1 MKQALIVW
9 LILSFIWGSTWSF
22 IKVGLRDL
30 PPITFAATRFL
41 IAAAILWLIVVL
53 RRAAIPRTGR
63 DWLIIAWTGMI
74 AFTVNYGLIFWG
86 EQYITSGLAAVLQA
100 TIPAFGLVIAHY
112 YLPAERMTMRKLAG
126 VGIGIAGVGVIF
138 YDQLKIEGAAAF
150 WGSVAIVISSV
161 CVAYSNVLI
170 KAHCRHLDPATLAGG
185 QMICGLAPLLV
196 FGALWEGNPFLLRW
210 TEPAIISILYLA
222 LVGSALAFLL
232 YYWLVR
238 KIEVTK
244 TMLIALVTPVIAL
257 LIGRITLDEQVSWR
271 VGTGSAAILSGISL
285 ILVQRKFYNAHVDRD
300 ENAED

>member
-1 MKQALIVW
+1 MKQSLVVW
-9 LILSFIWGSTWSF
+9 LILSLIWGSTWSF

-30 PPITFAATRFL
+30 PPITFAAVRFL
-41 IAAAILWLIVVL
+41 IAAVILWLIVVL
-53 RRAAIPRTGR
+53 RRSAIPRTRR
-63 DWLIIAWTGMI
+63 DWLIIGWTGLI

-86 EQYITSGLAAVLQA
+86 EQYIASGLAAVLQA
-100 TIPAFGLVIAHY
+100 TIPAFGLVIAHF

-126 VGIGIAGVGVIF
+126 VVIGIAGVGLIF
-138 YDQLKIEGAAAF
+138 YDQLKIEGVAAL
-150 WGSVAIVISSV
+150 WGSAALVISSI
-161 CVAYSNVLI
+161 CAAYSNVLV
-170 KAHCRHLDPATLAGG
+170 KAHCRHLDPAALAGG
-185 QMICGLAPLLV
+185 QMLCGLAPLMV

-210 TEPAIISILYLA
+210 TEPAVFSILYLA

-257 LIGRITLDEQVSWR
+257 LIGVIRLDEEVSWR

-285 ILVQRKFYNAHVDRD
+285 ILVQRKP
-300 ENAED
+300 

>member
-41 IAAAILWLIVVL
+41 IAAVILWLIVVL

-63 DWLIIAWTGMI
+63 DWLIIAWTGLI

-196 FGALWEGNPFLLRW
+196 FGTLWEGNPFLLRW

-271 VGTGSAAILSGISL
+271 VGTGSVAILSGISL

-300 ENAED
+300 KDAED

>member
-1 MKQALIVW
+1 MKQALVVW

-30 PPITFAATRFL
+30 PPITFAAMRFL
-41 IAAAILWLIVVL
+41 LAAMILWLIVVL
-53 RRAAIPRTGR
+53 RRSAIPRATR
-63 DWLIIAWTGMI
+63 DWLIIAWTGLI

-100 TIPAFGLVIAHY
+100 TIPAFGLVIAHF

-126 VGIGIAGVGVIF
+126 VVIGIAGVGVIF
-138 YDQLKIEGAAAF
+138 YDQLKIEGAAAL
-150 WGSVAIVISSV
+150 WGSVALVISSV

-170 KAHCRHLDPATLAGG
+170 KAHCRHLDPAALAGG

-210 TEPAIISILYLA
+210 TEPAVISILYLA
-222 LVGSALAFLL
+222 VVGSALAFLL

-257 LIGRITLDEQVSWR
+257 LIGKITLDEQVSWR

-285 ILVQRKFYNAHVDRD
+285 ILVQRKF
-300 ENAED
+300 

>member
-1 MKQALIVW
+1 MASSIWFYLTMKQALVVW

-30 PPITFAATRFL
+30 PPITFAAMRFL
-41 IAAAILWLIVVL
+41 LAAMILWLIVVL
-53 RRAAIPRTGR
+53 RRSAIPRATR
-63 DWLIIAWTGMI
+63 DWLIIAWTGLI

-100 TIPAFGLVIAHY
+100 TIPAFGLVIAHF

-126 VGIGIAGVGVIF
+126 VVIGIAGVGVIF
-138 YDQLKIEGAAAF
+138 YDQLKIEGAAAL
-150 WGSVAIVISSV
+150 WGSVALVISSV

-170 KAHCRHLDPATLAGG
+170 KAHCRHLDPAALAGG

-210 TEPAIISILYLA
+210 TEPAVISILYLA
-222 LVGSALAFLL
+222 VVGSALAFLL

-257 LIGRITLDEQVSWR
+257 LIGKITLDEQVSWR

-285 ILVQRKFYNAHVDRD
+285 ILVQRKF
-300 ENAED
+300 

>member
-1 MKQALIVW
+1 MKQSLVVW
-9 LILSFIWGSTWSF
+9 LILSLIWGSTWSF

-30 PPITFAATRFL
+30 PPITFAAVRFL
-41 IAAAILWLIVVL
+41 IAAVILWLIVVL
-53 RRAAIPRTGR
+53 RRSAIPRTRR
-63 DWLIIAWTGMI
+63 DWLIMAWTGLI

-86 EQYITSGLAAVLQA
+86 EQYIASGLAAVLQA
-100 TIPAFGLVIAHY
+100 TIPAFGLVIAHF

-126 VGIGIAGVGVIF
+126 VVIGIAGVGLIF
-138 YDQLKIEGAAAF
+138 YDQLKIEGVAAL
-150 WGSVAIVISSV
+150 WGSAALLMSSI
-161 CVAYSNVLI
+161 CAAYSNVLV
-170 KAHCRHLDPATLAGG
+170 KAHCRHLDPAALAGG
-185 QMICGLAPLLV
+185 QMLCGLAPLLV

-210 TEPAIISILYLA
+210 TEPAVFSILYLA

-257 LIGRITLDEQVSWR
+257 LIGVIRLDEEVSWR

-285 ILVQRKFYNAHVDRD
+285 ILVQRKL
-300 ENAED
+300 

>member
-1 MKQALIVW
+1 MKQALVVW
-9 LILSFIWGSTWSF
+9 LILSIIWGSTWSF

-30 PPITFAATRFL
+30 PPITFAAMRFL
-41 IAAAILWLIVVL
+41 IAAVILWLIVVL
-53 RRAAIPRTGR
+53 RRSTIPRTRR
-63 DWLIIAWTGMI
+63 DWLIIAWTGLI

-100 TIPAFGLVIAHY
+100 TIPAFGLIIAHF
-112 YLPAERMTMRKLAG
+112 YLPAERMTMRKLTG

-138 YDQLKIEGAAAF
+138 YEQLKIEGAAAF

-210 TEPAIISILYLA
+210 TEPAIIAILYLA

-257 LIGRITLDEQVSWR
+257 LIGMIGLDEQVSWR

-285 ILVQRKFYNAHVDRD
+285 ILVQRKF
-300 ENAED
+300 